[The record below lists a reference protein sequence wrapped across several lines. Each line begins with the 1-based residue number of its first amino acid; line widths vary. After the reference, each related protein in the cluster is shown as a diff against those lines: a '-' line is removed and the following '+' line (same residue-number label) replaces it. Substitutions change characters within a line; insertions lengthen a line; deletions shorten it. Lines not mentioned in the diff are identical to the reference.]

1 MIDRV
6 TVEFTWDVKKA
17 KAVGPVTVTDGK
29 SVRNIRSDGTNCG
42 PSTLEGAYEH
52 FQSVSHS
59 MTSAE
64 QIQIEG
70 VRTYPAAS
78 VSNYPGGCSMRSIPG
93 GGSDGKKGGTFDVLD
108 LTRPPTP

>member
-29 SVRNIRSDGTNCG
+29 SELRNIRSDGTNCG

-93 GGSDGKKGGTFDVLD
+93 GGATGRRAGPSTSS
-108 LTRPPTP
+108 T